1 MFQFLFGVAFGAAG
15 YWAWQSFGRDL
26 MGMGGDQDT
35 TYGGFNSGTPG
46 AGGTSSFGTN
56 SPSAGITSGS
66 SSSSTPSTTSPS
78 STTSGGNPPATT

>member
-35 TYGGFNSGTPG
+35 TYGGFNSGTSS
-46 AGGTSSFGTN
+46 AGSTSSFGTN
-56 SPSAGITSGS
+56 SPSAGISSGTGS
-66 SSSSTPSTTSPS
+66 TSTPSTTGS
-78 STTSGGNPPATT
+78 SSSTSGGNPPAAT